1 MESTHATQEYT
12 KKNMAA
18 FNVYTN
24 LYLPMKLGKQMA
36 KSSGRGK
43 GNNNDDFDAFFLL
56 LLILFVIGMITLLL
70 FMVV

>member
-24 LYLPMKLGKQMA
+24 VYLPMKLGKQMA
-36 KSSGRGK
+36 KSSGGGK
-43 GNNNDDFDAFFLL
+43 GNNDDDDVFFLL
-56 LLILFVIGMITLLL
+56 LFILFVIGMMTLL
-70 FMVV
+70 FFIV

>member
-24 LYLPMKLGKQMA
+24 VYLPMKIGKQMA
-36 KSSGRGK
+36 KSSSGGK
-43 GNNNDDFDAFFLL
+43 GDNNNDVDVFFLFL
-56 LLILFVIGMITLLL
+56 FILFVIGMMTLL
-70 FMVV
+70 FFIV